1 MPFLTPTIATLPL
14 AVALGLGA
22 LPVLAA
28 SPLAVQTV
36 QTSASGQTLTLDGR
50 VEAVRDTSVA
60 APVPGTIVAV
70 LVRVGDRVQAGQEL
84 LRVDARAA
92 AQNAA
97 ASAAQVDAARAS
109 LEVASRE
116 YERQVQLHQKQYIS
130 QAALDRAQAQ
140 WQAARAQVQALQAQA
155 NAASTQ
161 SGLHTVR
168 APYAGV
174 VVEVPAQLGD
184 MALPGKPLMRVFDPA
199 QLRVTVDVPRTAM
212 GPLPTGTLTLNI
224 PGTEPGQWTVDATRA
239 TWVPA
244 VDAATHTMQLRVPLP
259 TDGKG
264 IVPGMFA
271 RVTLQAAGA
280 GDAASRVFVPRSAV
294 LRRAEMTGVYV
305 VDAEGRP
312 SLRQVRLGRERG
324 GDVEVLSGLR
334 AGERV
339 ATDAAA
345 ATAQLR

>member
-1 MPFLTPTIATLPL
+1 MRHPAAPVAALL
-14 AVALGLGA
+14 A
-22 LPVLAA
+22 LAA
-28 SPLAVQTV
+28 FLASGPAPAAAPELTARTV
-36 QTSASGQTLTLDGR
+36 QPSAAAQSLTLDGR
-50 VEAVRDTSVA
+50 VEAVRDTTVA
-60 APVPGTIVAV
+60 APVPGAIVAL

-92 AQNAA
+92 VQTAA
-97 ASAAQVDAARAS
+97 ASAAQVDAARAG

-116 YERQVQLHQKQYIS
+116 YERQVQLFQKQYIS

-155 NAASTQ
+155 QAASTQ

-174 VVEVPAQLGD
+174 VAEVPAQLGD
-184 MALPGKPLMRVFDPA
+184 MALPGRALVRMLDPS

-212 GPLPTGTLTLNI
+212 APLQAGTLLLDI
-224 PGTEPGQWTVDATRA
+224 AGAEPAQRTVDASRA

-244 VDAATHTMQLRVPLP
+244 VDAATHTVQLRIPLP
-259 TDGKG
+259 GDGAG
-264 IVPGMFA
+264 LAPGMFA
-271 RVTLQAAGA
+271 RVTLPGAAGA
-280 GDAASRVFVPRSAV
+280 DVAARVWVPGAAV
-294 LRRAEMTGVYV
+294 QRRAELTGVYV
-305 VDAEGRP
+305 LSPDGRP
-312 SLRQVRLGRERG
+312 ALRQVRLGRERG
-324 GDVEVLSGLR
+324 GEVEVLSGLR

-345 ATAQLR
+345 AAARLR